1 MILFGHSI
9 LNTTQYS
16 ATMSD
21 TQMTNTEEDRAK
33 SNTCREPPQRQNT
46 IPEEPAH
53 RWHLEY
59 PRTPD
64 GRQLQP
70 KNLTPKSK
78 AAYSQVEEQTT
89 PTRAHSSH
97 RRTDSGHGSVNVPKY
112 ITPQKYDNNLVGLG
126 LEDLDLNLPKTPIR
140 EPRGDRNEGGR
151 SASPKC
157 PSLNRSRLQS
167 GFYRSRSPTSTRRFI
182 QGPFIMSFFHA
193 SEIPRSRREP
203 DDDAAKTQ
211 PSPSCCRNKV

>member
-1 MILFGHSI
+1 MILLAHSI

-16 ATMSD
+16 AIMSD
-21 TQMTNTEEDRAK
+21 TQMTNTEEYRAK
-33 SNTCREPPQRQNT
+33 SNTRRELPQRQNT

-53 RWHLEY
+53 PWQLEY

-78 AAYSQVEEQTT
+78 AACSQVKDQTT
-89 PTRAHSSH
+89 PTRAHSRH
-97 RRTDSGHGSVNVPKY
+97 RHTDSGHGSVNDPRY
-112 ITPQKYDNNLVGLG
+112 ITPQQYDSNLVGLG
-126 LEDLDLNLPKTPIR
+126 LEDLDLNLPKTPMR
-140 EPRGDRNEGGR
+140 EPRGDRNEGSR

-167 GFYRSRSPTSTRRFI
+167 GFYRSRTPTSARRFI
-182 QGPFIMSFFHA
+182 QGPFIMSSLHA
-193 SEIPRSRREP
+193 SEIPPSRREL
-203 DDDAAKTQ
+203 DDDAAEIPTK
-211 PSPSCCRNKV
+211 SKSL